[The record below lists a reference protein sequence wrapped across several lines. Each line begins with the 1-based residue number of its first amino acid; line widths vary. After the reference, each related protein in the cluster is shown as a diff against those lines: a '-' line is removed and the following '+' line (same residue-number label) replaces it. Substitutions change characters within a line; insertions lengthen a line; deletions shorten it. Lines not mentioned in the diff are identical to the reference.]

1 MSDAVKEAQRLF
13 TEAMEAVSDQ
23 RRQIEEDLLFSDPAK
38 PDQWDQEIKRQR
50 EHDPGGIRPCLVF
63 DQLGQYV
70 SNVAG
75 QIQQRPPSLHALPV
89 DGGADRKVA
98 EQLDG
103 FFRHIEHAS
112 RAQQHYATALLS
124 AARTGVGY
132 LVVRPEYTNRAL
144 NYQEPRISVQGDP
157 LKVVFDPW
165 SVELDGSDAT
175 FGFLLQLMSPREF
188 ERRYGEKAEK
198 RSFGDDGTTQKD
210 NRESI
215 LVAEQWVSE
224 NEIAQMIV
232 CVDLSRDPNDEFV
245 LSEAEFMEKAQD
257 VNSPLRPVFDD
268 KGNPRIYKDKRT
280 VVKWSRM
287 SGAEVLDK
295 ETVYPAEGIGIVPV
309 YGYVG
314 LSGGRLTYCGMPR
327 RAMNAQRSYNYHM
340 SEMHVFMGQAPKA
353 PWVVPMRA
361 LGGDESLKEL
371 WDKASSQSRAYLPYH
386 DIDEQGAIQA
396 PSRTPLGVNLQNHIA
411 GAQQALQDIQAALGM
426 YQANLGAPS
435 NETSGVAIDSRKEQ
449 GEASTANFPMNLQA
463 SVAQVGKLCMQM
475 LPKLI
480 DTKRQLRIL
489 GIDERPSTITIDPQQ
504 ENPLEETPQGLS
516 INPNIGQ
523 YDVRVVVGA
532 SYTTQRT
539 QAQQA
544 LNEVMARNP
553 EMAPA
558 VAPLW
563 AQTLD
568 IPYADKLAQ
577 ALIAVAPAPVKAV
590 LQPEAEQEGPS
601 TAELAA
607 KVEQM
612 RAAIQEATAIAQE
625 AEQEL
630 AEAQAKLADKSN
642 ENEIAQFNA
651 QTQRLKVT
659 GANEEQI
666 KAIVFELVNQ
676 MLTSPAPLGDEDPQG
691 GEIADPYA
699 GEQIP
704 APEAMEMPPEQP
716 MEPI

>member
-1 MSDAVKEAQRLF
+1 MSDPVKEAQRLF
-13 TEAMEAVSDQ
+13 TEALDASEDQ
-23 RRQIEEDLLFSDPAK
+23 RRQIEEDLRASDPSK
-38 PDQWDQEIKRQR
+38 PDYWDPEIRRQR
-50 EHDPGGIRPCLVF
+50 ETDPGGVRPCLTF
-63 DQLGQYV
+63 DQVGQYIQNV
-70 SNVAG
+70 SG
-75 QIQQRPPSLHALPV
+75 QIQQRPPALHALPV

-98 EQLDG
+98 ESLDG

-112 RAQQHYATALLS
+112 RAQQHYSTALLS

-144 NYQEPRISVQGDP
+144 NYQEPRIYCQGDP
-157 LKVVFDPW
+157 LKVVLDPW

-175 FGFLLQLMSPREF
+175 FGYLLQPMSHREF

-198 RSFGDDGTTQKD
+198 RSFGDDGTTTKD

-215 LVAEQWVSE
+215 LIAEQWASE
-224 NEIAQMIV
+224 TETTQMIV
-232 CVDLSRDPNDEFV
+232 CVDLSKDPEDEFA
-245 LSEAEFMEKAQD
+245 LTEDEFLKRAQD
-257 VNSPLRPVFDD
+257 VNSPLRPVFDES
-268 KGNPRIYKDKRT
+268 GAPRIYKEKRT
-280 VVKWSRM
+280 IVKWSRM
-287 SGAEVLDK
+287 SGAEELDK
-295 ETVYPAEGIGIVPV
+295 ETTYPADGIGIVPV

-314 LSGGRLTYCGMPR
+314 MAGGRLTYCGMPR
-327 RAMNAQRSYNYHM
+327 RARNPQRSYDYHM

-353 PWVVPMRA
+353 PWVAAAAAIAGYEA
-361 LGGDESLKEL
+361 LWE
-371 WDKASSQSRAYLPYH
+371 KASAESRAVLPFNH
-386 DIDEQGAIQA
+386 VDENGNPVPP
-396 PSRTPLGVNLQNHIA
+396 PSRTPLGANLQNHIA
-411 GAQQALQDIQAALGM
+411 GAQQALQDIQASLGM

-475 LPKLI
+475 IPRLI

-489 GIDERPSTITIDPQQ
+489 GIDERPSTITINPEQ
-504 ENPLEETPQGLS
+504 EAPIEETERGIS

-532 SYTTQRT
+532 SYSTQRS
-539 QAQQA
+539 QAQAA

-577 ALIAVAPAPVKAV
+577 ALIAVAPPPVKAV
-590 LQPEAEQEGPS
+590 LQPEGEKEGPS
-601 TAELAA
+601 VAELSA
-607 KVEQM
+607 KLDELQKAV
-612 RAAIQEATAIAQE
+612 QEAAAIAQE

-630 AEAQAKLADKSN
+630 AEANAKLADKTQ
-642 ENEIAQFNA
+642 ENDVAQYNA
-651 QTQRLKVT
+651 ETQRLKVT

-666 KAIVFELVNQ
+666 KAIVFDLVNQ
-676 MLTSPAPLGDEDPQG
+676 MLSAPVPMGNEAPTG
-691 GEIADPYA
+691 GEITPDP
-699 GEQIP
+699 GMQ
-704 APEAMEMPPEQP
+704 EMPPEGFAPPEPQP
-716 MEPI
+716 MEPM